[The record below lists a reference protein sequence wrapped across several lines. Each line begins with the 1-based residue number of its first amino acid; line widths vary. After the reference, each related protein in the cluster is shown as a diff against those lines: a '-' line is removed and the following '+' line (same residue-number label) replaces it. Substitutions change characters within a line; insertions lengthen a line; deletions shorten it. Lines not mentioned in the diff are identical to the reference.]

1 MKKLPKDQKLKLKLK
16 KNNKALLFLVPIMA
30 IALGVCLY
38 NFIAIQV
45 EISQKNSELQQIA
58 AQREVVDAENEML
71 IRYSKEENK
80 SEYIEE
86 IARDKLG
93 YAKPEERIY
102 YIVPAD

>member
-1 MKKLPKDQKLKLKLK
+1 MPKDQKLKLKLK

-30 IALGVCLY
+30 IALGVYLY
-38 NFIAIQV
+38 NFIAVQV